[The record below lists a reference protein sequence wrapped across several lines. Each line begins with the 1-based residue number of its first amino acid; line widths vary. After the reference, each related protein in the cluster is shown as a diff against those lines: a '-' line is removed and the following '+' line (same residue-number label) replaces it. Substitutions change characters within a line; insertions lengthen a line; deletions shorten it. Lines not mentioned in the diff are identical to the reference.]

1 MLGCTKNNKMT
12 MVDIDFVLI
21 DSKFIF
27 LFNEMIFQI
36 VKEIMQ
42 INIGSNM
49 NKRSCM

>member
-49 NKRSCM
+49 NKISCM